1 VTPTAQDLRGSGGDR
16 CGAFTGANAN
26 FGLSIP
32 TSVED
37 PEVNGFGGINHRGSN
52 WEFSTSVQQELVE
65 RRVAVD
71 VGYFRRW
78 FGNFTVTDNFAH
90 SAEDYDRFSVV
101 VPDDPRLPLRGQ
113 TIDGFF
119 DADPSVA
126 SLPSDNHVRFAS
138 HYGKQY
144 ERWQGVDFS
153 TSVRFG
159 GGAILQGGVSTGK
172 QVTDN
177 CEVLA
182 KVPEG
187 ATPGVSLTGATLNI
201 AGPLAVPFCHQ
212 EQPWLTQVKAL
223 GTYTIPGVDVQLSGT
238 FQGTPGPQLGGT
250 LVVPNAQLQS
260 SLGRSLSGNA
270 QNVTVLIVKPGSLYG
285 DRLYQ
290 ADFRVG
296 KIFRFAGTRRATVS
310 VDLFNA
316 FNGNSVLQQNS
327 TYSTSNPTLWG
338 TPQLVQQARLVKFTF
353 ATYF

>member
-1 VTPTAQDLRGSGGDR
+1 
-16 CGAFTGANAN
+16 
-26 FGLSIP
+26 
-32 TSVED
+32 
-37 PEVNGFGGINHRGSN
+37 
-52 WEFSTSVQQELVE
+52 
-65 RRVAVD
+65 
-71 VGYFRRW
+71 
-78 FGNFTVTDNFAH
+78 
-90 SAEDYDRFSVV
+90 
-101 VPDDPRLPLRGQ
+101 
-113 TIDGFF
+113 
-119 DADPSVA
+119 VA

-144 ERWQGVDFS
+144 ERWQGLDFT
-153 TSVRFG
+153 TSLRFG

-177 CEVLA
+177 CEVLE

-201 AGPLAVPFCHQ
+201 AGPLGVPFCHQ
-212 EQPWLTQVKAL
+212 EQPWLTQMKAL

-238 FQGTPGPQLGGT
+238 FQASPGPQIGGT
-250 LVVPNAQLQS
+250 LVVPNAQVQS

-270 QNVTVLIVKPGSLYG
+270 QNVTVAIVAPGSLYG

-316 FNGNSVLQQNS
+316 FNGNTVLQQNS
-327 TYSTSNPTLWG
+327 TYSTSNTTLWG
-338 TPQLVQQARLVKFTF
+338 TPQLVQQARLLKFTF